1 MNTCRRW
8 TCRKK

>member
-8 TCRKK
+8 PA